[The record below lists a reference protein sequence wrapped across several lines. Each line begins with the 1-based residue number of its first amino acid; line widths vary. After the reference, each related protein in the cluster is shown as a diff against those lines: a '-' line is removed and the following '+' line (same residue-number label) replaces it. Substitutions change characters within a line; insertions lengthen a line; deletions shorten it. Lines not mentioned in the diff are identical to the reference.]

1 MPLLQENQTNPNKTN
16 TNQTDPGGFETNNLN
31 KTNPNPKKEESGIIK
46 TIGQLLPLAPFVF
59 EQFTGQKVPQMSGTI
74 AEMQMSLININTNL
88 QTVINNQQS
97 LNQRIANLENSA
109 VQQLTSLTNQF
120 NSLRLTHTQEKKQ
133 IELRSNGSDFNKSQQ
148 FNPNPNKLEDQE
160 Y

>member
-1 MPLLQENQTNPNKTN
+1 MPLLQETTNPNKTN
-16 TNQTDPGGFETNNLN
+16 PNQTDTCGFETNSNN
-31 KTNPNPKKEESGIIK
+31 QNQTNPNPKKADSGIIK

-88 QTVINNQQS
+88 QTIVNTQQN
-97 LNQRIANLENSA
+97 LNQRLTALETKLTEIQNSA
-109 VQQLTSLTNQF
+109 NQHLSNLTHQF

-133 IELRSNGSDFNKSQQ
+133 IE
-148 FNPNPNKLEDQE
+148 FNPNPKLETE
-160 Y
+160 NY

>member
-1 MPLLQENQTNPNKTN
+1 MVKLDNLNNQT
-16 TNQTDPGGFETNNLN
+16 QDCGFETNNLN
-31 KTNPNPKKEESGIIK
+31 KTNSSSKKEESSLIK

-74 AEMQMSLININTNL
+74 ADIQIALTSIQTNL
-88 QTVINNQQS
+88 QTVVNNQ
-97 LNQRIANLENSA
+97 NQIWKEIENIKVNSNHH
-109 VQQLTSLTNQF
+109 LTNLTNQF

-133 IELRSNGSDFNKSQQ
+133 IE
-148 FNPNPNKLEDQE
+148 FNPHPNNNED